1 MRTMFIAYLV
11 VVVGGLAYLLL
22 IALRHG

>member
-1 MRTMFIAYLV
+1 MFIAYLV